1 MFLVPH
7 HCACRS
13 GAVAGRLILAPTA
26 AGNVNRSSPCATL
39 HLSCINDGECA
50 VKKGRHRRYE
60 EARAMKRGSDLDIE
74 SLFSDLES
82 DRGTYEGDQAEP
94 DDDEDDDYEE

>member
-1 MFLVPH
+1 M
-7 HCACRS
+7 
-13 GAVAGRLILAPTA
+13 
-26 AGNVNRSSPCATL
+26 
-39 HLSCINDGECA
+39 
-50 VKKGRHRRYE
+50 KKGRHRRYE